1 MIVEDLSLLDTE
13 FNGLVSST
21 KSRQDLFVEDRM
33 SSIENPLPSISAY
46 ASPPHPISKNQ
57 QCEGCGGLSTK
68 SKEPS
73 KNND

>member
-33 SSIENPLPSISAY
+33 VYFKLLFPLVISIIHDLFSIRHQLEQKGATNG
-46 ASPPHPISKNQ
+46 ASQDN
-57 QCEGCGGLSTK
+57 EYST
-68 SKEPS
+68 
-73 KNND
+73 